1 MGTSHKS
8 CSNNSNIYH
17 LLHNLSDL
25 FLLDVIDVAQ
35 DDCRNNDGAGNDR
48 LYVIID
54 AEDVHSIGDDTH
66 QQAAEECAADRTLA
80 AVEGDT
86 ADNGSG

>member
-48 LYVIID
+48 LYVIIN
-54 AEDVHSIGDDTH
+54 A
-66 QQAAEECAADRTLA
+66 
-80 AVEGDT
+80 
-86 ADNGSG
+86 